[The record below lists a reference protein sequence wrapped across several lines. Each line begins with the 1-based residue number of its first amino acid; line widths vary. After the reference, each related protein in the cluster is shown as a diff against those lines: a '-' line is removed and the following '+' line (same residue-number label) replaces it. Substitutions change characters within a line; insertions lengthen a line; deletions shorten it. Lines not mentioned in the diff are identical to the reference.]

1 MKDCEIQRMKTA
13 EEERAVQVSELQKE
27 KLGEYTTNKMRIHK
41 LETEVEAA
49 NCAVQLLER

>member
-27 KLGEYTTNKMRIHK
+27 KLGEYTTNKTRIHK
-41 LETEVEAA
+41 LESEVEAA